1 MRKSV
6 LMIMLIT
13 CACIKMQ
20 AQVNFVLNSSLET
33 YSRCPTF
40 YDQIKYANY
49 WNGIDSTW
57 DPADSASAYLYCL
70 PEYCNTCSGN
80 LRCASPLNE
89 RFYQYPRTGNGMA
102 QLTMFFDESYTTR
115 LNRDYMQ
122 GRLNTNL
129 MAGKSYC
136 ITFYVNFAGAFSS
149 IASGYAVDHIGVY
162 LDNGAIDMDTGA
174 MCGMAKPFIIPQV
187 YTTTIITD
195 TLNWTKIQGSF
206 VAMGN
211 ERFITIGNFFDKAHT
226 NFIHYPGRT
235 AFSWYLVDDVSVI
248 ESTERANAGP
258 DVAIVPGDSVHIGSY
273 DEGMP
278 CDWYRL
284 GSSTV
289 LTHNG
294 GLWVKPDSSTS
305 YVVELDLCGVV
316 TRDTVRVVVDR
327 TGIPLTP
334 KGGPSIWPNPASQ
347 QLTIEHAAGMGVD
360 IYDVVGKGVFNTLIK
375 SDKEVIDISSL
386 PKGVYVVCVSPT
398 PTLPQG
404 EGDVTQRRF
413 MRLVKE

>member
-13 CACIKMQ
+13 CACIRMQ
-20 AQVNFVLNSSLET
+20 AQVNYVLNGSLEQ
-33 YSRCPTF
+33 YNSCPLHD
-40 YDQIKYANY
+40 DQIRFANF
-49 WNGIDSTW
+49 WNAIDTI
-57 DPADSASAYLYCL
+57 DAYPNCA
-70 PEYCNTCSGN
+70 PEYYNTCAGTGG
-80 LRCASPLNE
+80 CQVPLNAAG
-89 RFYQYPRTGNGMA
+89 YQYPRSGKAYAGGK
-102 QLTMFFDESYTTR
+102 MFFDERYVS
-115 LNRDYMQ
+115 NSIRDYTQ
-122 GRLNTNL
+122 GKLFDHLTS
-129 MAGKSYC
+129 GKSYC
-136 ITFYVNFAGAFSS
+136 VTFYVSLAEV
-149 IASGYAVDHIGVY
+149 SGYAVNKIGAY
-162 LDNGAIDMDTGA
+162 LDNGEIDT
-174 MCGMAKPFIIPQV
+174 AKSTCSIPQTGYV
-187 YTTTIITD
+187 PQIIETLVIND
-195 TLNWTKIQGSF
+195 TANWVKVSGSF
-206 VAMGN
+206 TANGS
-211 ERFITIGNFFDKAHT
+211 ERFITIGNFYSKANTSYT
-226 NFIHYPGRT
+226 NLPYSTSPIGYYF
-235 AFSWYLVDDVSVI
+235 VDDISVI

-316 TRDTVRVVVDR
+316 TKDTVRVVVDR

-375 SDKEVIDISSL
+375 SDKDVIDISSL